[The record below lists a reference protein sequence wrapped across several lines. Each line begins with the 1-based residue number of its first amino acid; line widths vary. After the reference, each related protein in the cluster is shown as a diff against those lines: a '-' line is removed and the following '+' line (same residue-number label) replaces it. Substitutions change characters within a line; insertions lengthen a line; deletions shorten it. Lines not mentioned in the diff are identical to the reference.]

1 MYYTVLLLRAK
12 LNNMIWWWW
21 QHEWHQNQQ
30 LCTKITTKYTHVLTV
45 KTTTTTTTTTKQ
57 YKETVVF
64 SFDRLIF
71 SLSWSLGAPMALS
84 LPPSMPIGSIILVVG
99 YKDDDCIYNSK
110 SIHFCCCWSFP
121 FFWLCYICFLISKQ
135 WWLLFDNQS

>member
-45 KTTTTTTTTTKQ
+45 KTTTTTTTTKQ